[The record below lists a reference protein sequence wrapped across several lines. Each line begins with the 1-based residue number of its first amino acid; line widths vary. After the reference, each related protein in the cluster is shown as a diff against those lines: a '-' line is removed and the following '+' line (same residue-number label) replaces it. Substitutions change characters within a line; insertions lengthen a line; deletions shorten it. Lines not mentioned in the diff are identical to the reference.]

1 MKRLIAVIIF
11 TLTTT
16 AGISQSQGDM
26 NDGAKKKYQK
36 ADKELN
42 AVYLKI
48 LTEYKED
55 TAFIK
60 NIKVAQRL
68 WVQLRDAEMKAKYP
82 DRERGEYG
90 SVQPMCW
97 LMYLTELTE
106 DRTGKLKVWLTGIEE
121 GDVCAGSVKTK
132 NQ

>member
-1 MKRLIAVIIF
+1 MKRLIVAIIF
-11 TLTTT
+11 ILAAK
-16 AGISQSQGDM
+16 AGVAQSQGDM
-26 NDGAKKKYQK
+26 NEGAKKKYQK
-36 ADKELN
+36 ADKALN

-60 NIKVAQRL
+60 NLKAAQRL

-82 DRERGEYG
+82 DSAERRYG

-106 DRTGKLKVWLTGIEE
+106 ERTKKLKIWLTGIEE